1 MGMTTVNG
9 RHGFFLVLLTLA
21 LPAAAQGGWRERHP
35 YLADRQAERQAERQ
49 ERQAERQAWLERRA
63 AENPGDWDR
72 FDRPRRGRLTLE
84 ERRQLRRD
92 IHEAG
97 AGLYRR
103 PPPPPPPP
111 PPAQGP
117 N

>member
-1 MGMTTVNG
+1 MTVVDG
-9 RHGFFLVLLTLA
+9 RQVILLVLLTLA

-35 YLADRQAERQAERQ
+35 YLAEHQAERQAERQ
-49 ERQAERQAWLERRA
+49 ERRAERQAWFERRA
-63 AENPGDWDR
+63 AGNPEEWDR
-72 FDRPRRGRLTLE
+72 ADRPRRGRLTLE

-111 PPAQGP
+111 VPGP